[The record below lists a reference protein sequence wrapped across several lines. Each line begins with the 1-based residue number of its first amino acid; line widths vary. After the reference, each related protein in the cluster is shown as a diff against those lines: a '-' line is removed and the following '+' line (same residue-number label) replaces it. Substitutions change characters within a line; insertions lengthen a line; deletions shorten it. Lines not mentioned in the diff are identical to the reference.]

1 MMDALARLEPVAR
14 PLLRQ
19 VDEAL
24 GTLGAPA
31 EHEVWRLLRQVG
43 ATPAD
48 AVTGFADLTATMAD
62 PAAGPLRAAAG
73 VLRAQADA
81 YLAAAVPASVPWAG
95 GASEAYL
102 ARAASLGAHLHGD
115 RADGLA
121 QGGRGDSLAGRLA
134 ATASYVDEVADWQSR
149 SRDRIA
155 RALAAVLAS
164 AQTVRLR
171 ARTGPGPGSA
181 TEVSAAADIG
191 AYVLAAAAQALQE
204 GRDLHRGWHERLAEL
219 PYHASAEV
227 GSGRFEATIR
237 LHH

>member
-1 MMDALARLEPVAR
+1 MDALAQLEPVAR

-24 GTLGAPA
+24 ATLGAPA
-31 EHEVWRLLRQVG
+31 EHEVWGLLRQVG
-43 ATPAD
+43 ATPGD
-48 AVTGFADLTATMAD
+48 AVTGFAELTATRAD
-62 PAAGPLRAAAG
+62 PAAGPLRVAAG
-73 VLRAQADA
+73 VLRSQADA
-81 YLAAAVPASVPWAG
+81 YLAATVPASVPWAG
-95 GASEAYL
+95 GAGEAYL
-102 ARAASLGAHLHGD
+102 ASAASLGAHLHGAG

-155 RALAAVLAS
+155 RTLAAVLAS

-171 ARTGPGPGSA
+171 ARTGAGSGSA

-227 GSGRFEATIR
+227 GSGRVEATIR